1 MKRHKLMTLATVT
14 LAATA
19 TATALTACG
28 TETGD
33 GDGDG
38 NGARTGDLGEVGN
51 VADDARITGIRWV
64 PESITVNDR
73 EMTRPAWADD
83 AYLEIN
89 PGTTPGGGGD
99 SGGLLG
105 CNRVGADVEI
115 EGDTLQV
122 TNSVSTRMAC
132 GDFEGHLVDI
142 FLSSPRFE
150 LSDSGDSLTLTS
162 GDGNSTHLVRPD
174 QTA

>member
-1 MKRHKLMTLATVT
+1 MKRHKLMTLAAVT
-14 LAATA
+14 LAA
-19 TATALTACG
+19 ATALTACG
-28 TETGD
+28 TESGD
-33 GDGDG
+33 GE
-38 NGARTGDLGEVGN
+38 GARTDDLGEVGEVGN

-73 EMTRPAWADD
+73 EMIRPAWADG
-83 AYLEIN
+83 AYLEIS
-89 PGTTPGGGGD
+89 GGD

-105 CNRVGADVEI
+105 CNHVGADVEI

-122 TNSVSTRMAC
+122 TNPVSTRMAC

-142 FLSSPRFE
+142 FTSSPRFE
-150 LSDSGDSLTLTS
+150 LSDSGDTLTLTS
-162 GDGNSTHLVRPD
+162 GDGDSTVLARPD